1 MASPSK
7 HVPYEFSL
15 KEAKRKC
22 SETNSCFV
30 KEQTTEHIVL
40 HPRYLGCVRKGVQE
54 HLKSK
59 LMRHSDILNGVPVN
73 YEAFKIEQRT
83 GSILEESPYIHF
95 DVKVN
100 IILFKPTIGSTL
112 VGTVNKL
119 GVDYVGCLV
128 HNCFNASIAKS
139 NFKNGLLFDS
149 LDIGSEFLF
158 KVIGTEAVNGVL
170 AIIGEVKE
178 QKVNKRWIFHT
189 VAECKLTC
197 VSILCNRDH
206 IFSFIWWGKW

>member
-59 LMRHSDILNGVPVN
+59 LMRHSDILNGVPVKLSKELAPFWKN
-73 YEAFKIEQRT
+73 HPIF
-83 GSILEESPYIHF
+83 IL
-95 DVKVN
+95 
-100 IILFKPTIGSTL
+100 T
-112 VGTVNKL
+112 
-119 GVDYVGCLV
+119 
-128 HNCFNASIAKS
+128 
-139 NFKNGLLFDS
+139 
-149 LDIGSEFLF
+149 
-158 KVIGTEAVNGVL
+158 
-170 AIIGEVKE
+170 
-178 QKVNKRWIFHT
+178 
-189 VAECKLTC
+189 
-197 VSILCNRDH
+197 
-206 IFSFIWWGKW
+206 

>member
-1 MASPSK
+1 M
-7 HVPYEFSL
+7 
-15 KEAKRKC
+15 KC
-22 SETNSCFV
+22 
-30 KEQTTEHIVL
+30 
-40 HPRYLGCVRKGVQE
+40 
-54 HLKSK
+54 K

-73 YEAFKIEQRT
+73 YEGFEIEQRA

-100 IILFKPTIGSTL
+100 VILFKPTIGSTL

-119 GVDYVGCLV
+119 GIDHVGCLV

-139 NFKNGLLFDS
+139 NFANGLLFDS
-149 LDIGSEFLF
+149 LDIGSEFTF

-178 QKVNKRWIFHT
+178 PKDNKRKRKHKDIET
-189 VAECKLTC
+189 VEKQSNDEGDQPREVTKLYPKRLNQNGLNIPDGNIK
-197 VSILCNRDH
+197 VKKREKVDKHSREKDGMEIY
-206 IFSFIWWGKW
+206 